1 MEFFNKMNLY
11 LSFLG
16 LSTGYLFKKSYD
28 FIIKKIQQKKQK
40 ETYREQFI
48 NSTIKKEEKQDQHLE
63 NIDEKLQQTAKAQQD
78 ILKRQRVILYNQIR
92 VKSKNLINHGYIT
105 LSDLDAL
112 NLLYKE
118 YKELGGNGTAEILYK
133 KAISLPK
140 KGDSENVQ

>member
-48 NSTIKKEEKQDQHLE
+48 NSTIKKEEKQDEHLE
-63 NIDEKLQQTAKAQQD
+63 NIDEKVQQTAKAQQD

-105 LSDLDAL
+105 LSDLDGL

-140 KGDSENVQ
+140 KGDSEHVQ